1 MSVCRGICLFLSCSP
16 PKSHLYGAQCEWCCA
31 LAECWFV
38 YKWAGIG
45 RGATAEF
52 ITNTKNDQ
60 RSENVIWKVQTIA
73 AVDTAYC
80 FQQLISVKVF
90 ACYEFCSSFHACWWN
105 NKPTHWSSHI
115 FLTLHLQSHHCW
127 TPSVWCP
134 SQLCSSGSKL
144 FQFGCPALGFT
155 LTLAHEF

>member
-16 PKSHLYGAQCEWCCA
+16 PKSHLYGAQCEWCCV

-80 FQQLISVKVF
+80 FQHLISVSSLHVMNF
-90 ACYEFCSSFHACWWN
+90 ALLFADADGTISPHTDRPIYFWHFTCSLTTAEPHQSDAILSFVPQALN
-105 NKPTHWSSHI
+105 TSS
-115 FLTLHLQSHHCW
+115 
-127 TPSVWCP
+127 VA
-134 SQLCSSGSKL
+134 
-144 FQFGCPALGFT
+144 ALGFT
-155 LTLAHEF
+155 LTLSHEF